1 MQVDEELA
9 LTFTSDARILPYA
22 LQNFSLFKSH
32 HHKAAMIFVKV
43 YEIHVKY

>member
-32 HHKAAMIFVKV
+32 HHKAAMILAEFI
-43 YEIHVKY
+43 EMHVKY